1 VTKTISK
8 PKENVKNVSF
18 RDDGKMLA
26 ACGDD
31 EVQPPATNLF
41 HQSQHA
47 SLTMCMMLMV
57 VVVVVVFVIVM
68 QTIFLF
74 DEAGS
79 SLLRKFRGHKG
90 YVALSKL
97 QCDFC

>member
-47 SLTMCMMLMV
+47 SLTMCMMLML
-57 VVVVVVFVIVM
+57 VVVVVFVIVM